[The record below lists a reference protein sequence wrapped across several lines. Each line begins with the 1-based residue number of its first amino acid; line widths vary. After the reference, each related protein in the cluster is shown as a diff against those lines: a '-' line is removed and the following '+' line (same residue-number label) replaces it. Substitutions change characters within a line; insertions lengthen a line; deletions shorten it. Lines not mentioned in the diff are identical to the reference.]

1 MAARLKF
8 AHLTDIH
15 LPIPGRPAPHDL
27 MNKRVL
33 GYLSW
38 TRKRRHWHKMEVS
51 DALVAD
57 MRRQGC
63 DAAFLTG
70 DVVNI
75 ALKAE
80 FDAARS
86 WLDRS
91 FAGLPLV
98 LSPGNHDAY
107 VRTPWESSLGT
118 FGKYMIGSRADDPAM
133 RAPKGPDDFP
143 FSVDFG
149 PVRVTVANSSPPTAP
164 ALATGALGRA
174 QIERIG
180 RELSRAGRED
190 RFRILLVHHPIV
202 EGIVSRRKALT
213 DRAALAEA
221 IAGAG
226 VDLVLHGHA
235 HVPHFE
241 EIATPGGPAPVIGG
255 GSLSH
260 PRGGGDKTPGRYNLF
275 TLERSGRDWRLS
287 LDVRQFDPATSGVV
301 SVDARF
307 YDRKTSAAAPAL
319 NSAMSPT

>member
-70 DVVNI
+70 DVINI

-91 FAGLPLV
+91 FPGLPLV

-118 FGKYMIGSRADDPAM
+118 FGKYMIGSRADDP
-133 RAPKGPDDFP
+133 
-143 FSVDFG
+143 V
-149 PVRVTVANSSPPTAP
+149 PT
-164 ALATGALGRA
+164 GCK
-174 QIERIG
+174 
-180 RELSRAGRED
+180 REVLQKRKTTPTTPLFVPSRATWPGAE
-190 RFRILLVHHPIV
+190 
-202 EGIVSRRKALT
+202 
-213 DRAALAEA
+213 LA
-221 IAGAG
+221 
-226 VDLVLHGHA
+226 
-235 HVPHFE
+235 
-241 EIATPGGPAPVIGG
+241 
-255 GSLSH
+255 
-260 PRGGGDKTPGRYNLF
+260 R
-275 TLERSGRDWRLS
+275 
-287 LDVRQFDPATSGVV
+287 
-301 SVDARF
+301 
-307 YDRKTSAAAPAL
+307 
-319 NSAMSPT
+319 